1 MLESLVAI
9 SIKSRKVVA
18 GLLVLVLAL
27 GVIAARR
34 LPIDALPDVSSV
46 QVDILTKCGGL
57 SPVEV
62 ERTVT
67 VPIEKALNGLP
78 RSAQLRSVS
87 RFGLSSVTVVFQDG
101 TDIWWAR
108 QMVLERIRQAQGDL
122 PPSTSLPELAPPSTG
137 LGTIYKFVVRS
148 EQHSSMQLRTMLDWE
163 IGPRLRSVPG
173 VVEVNPFG
181 GELKQYQVQV
191 DPQRLRARGLALND
205 VVEALS
211 TASLNVGGGY
221 VERGGESFTIRGRG
235 MVHNED
241 EIGDIVVRSVKGG
254 PSVLVR
260 HVADVEIGA
269 ALRYGV
275 VTLDGEREAVSGL
288 VMMLAHANS
297 RDVIYAVKERM
308 KEIEKD
314 LPPGVTIDV
323 IYDRADFVE
332 RTLTTVATNLAEG
345 LLIVTV
351 VLAIMLGTI
360 RGALVT
366 AIGIP
371 VSMAIA
377 LFGMH
382 LFGVTGDL
390 MSLGAIDFGFLV
402 DGPIVV
408 LEAVIAA
415 TAGRKLV
422 GKARARAYG
431 DVAKVVVKPVAFAV
445 AIIMLVYIPLLTLE
459 GVEGKMFRPM
469 AITMACALFGALVYS
484 VVFFPALLVLVVPP
498 AKGHGPMWL
507 ERLAHAY
514 EGLVARAVKLRW
526 PLVGASVAALVGTSV
541 LFAGAGAEFIPRIF
555 EGDCVLAMQRA
566 PSVSLEEARR
576 LDLLAEK
583 VVLSFPEAA
592 KALGQSGR
600 AEMALDAVGNNNTD
614 ILVPLKPRKT
624 WTSAQ
629 SFEELSEK
637 LKDKIET
644 EVPSTFVS
652 VSQPIEDLTNQ
663 LIAGS
668 RADVSIK
675 IVGADLEKLVDLSNL
690 VGDIVR
696 DIRGTGDLKIERILG
711 QPSITAT
718 ADRAR
723 MARYGVKVQHA
734 FDVLAASREGVGVG
748 QVYEEERRFD
758 LRVFL
763 PPPEP
768 NADGLADLF
777 VETERGDTVPLAEV
791 VTFEE
796 GDGPSVVKRL
806 DRERLIRV
814 DVNLRGRDL
823 VSWVDE
829 AKSKVAKAAN
839 LPSGYRSEWGGRF
852 ESCERASAR
861 LALVIPAVV
870 AVILG
875 MLFWMF
881 RSLKPAFAVFLLVP
895 FAATGGMIG
904 LLARGMPFSLPA
916 AVGFIA
922 LGGVSVLNGVVIT
935 TATRQAMLEG
945 LSLEAAVQK
954 GSASSVRAVLT
965 TAAVAGL
972 GFLPMALSTSAG
984 SEVQRPLA
992 TVVIV
997 GIFFSTA
1004 LTLLVLPGLLATL
1017 LKGWELTDPEAS
1029 DDEPA
1034 RQEAPAP
1041 RPTPAPG
1048 E

>member
-1 MLESLVAI
+1 MLESLVAL
-9 SIKSRKVVA
+9 SIRSRKVVA
-18 GLLVLVLAL
+18 TLLMVVLAL
-27 GVIAARR
+27 GVVAAQK

-67 VPIEKALNGLP
+67 VPIEKALNGVP

-87 RFGLSSVTVVFQDG
+87 RFGLSSVTVVFEDG

-108 QMVLERIRQAQGDL
+108 QMILERIRQVQGDL
-122 PPSTSLPELAPPSTG
+122 PPTATLPELAPPSTG

-148 EQHSSMQLRTMLDWE
+148 EQHSPMQLRTMLDWE
-163 IGPRLRSVPG
+163 IGPRLRSVAG

-181 GELKQYQVQV
+181 GELKQYQVKV

-205 VVEALS
+205 VVQSLS

-221 VERGGESFTIRGRG
+221 VERGGESFTIRGHG
-235 MVHNED
+235 MVHGEE
-241 EIGDIVVRSVKGG
+241 EIGDVVVRSSKGG

-260 HVADVEIGA
+260 HVADVEIGP

-288 VMMLAHANS
+288 VMMLARSNS
-297 RDVIYAVKERM
+297 RDVIYAVKKRM
-308 KEIEKD
+308 EEIKKD

-332 RTLTTVATNLAEG
+332 RTLSTVATNLAEG

-351 VLAIMLGTI
+351 VLAVMLGTI

-366 AIGIP
+366 ALGIP
-371 VSMAIA
+371 TSMAIA

-408 LEAVIAA
+408 LEAIIAA
-415 TAGRKLV
+415 TAGRELV
-422 GKARARAYG
+422 GKARARAYA
-431 DVAKVVVKPVAFAV
+431 DVAKIVVKPVAFSV

-469 AITMACALFGALVYS
+469 AVTMACALFGALVYS
-484 VVFFPALLVLVVPP
+484 VCFFPALLVLAVGP
-498 AKGHGPMWL
+498 AKDHGPKWL
-507 ERLAHAY
+507 ERIAHGY
-514 EGLVARAVKLRW
+514 ERLVPRVITLRW
-526 PLVGASVAALVGTSV
+526 PLVGLSLLALAGVGF
-541 LFAGAGAEFIPRIF
+541 LFSNAGAEFVPRIF

-583 VVLSFPEAA
+583 VVLSFPEAT

-614 ILVPLKPRKT
+614 ILVPLKPRKG
-624 WTSAQ
+624 WTSA
-629 SFEELSEK
+629 SNFEELSNK
-637 LKDKIET
+637 LKDKLET

-675 IVGADLEKLVDLSNL
+675 IIGTDLDKLVELSNHI
-690 VGDIVR
+690 GDVVR

-711 QPSITAT
+711 QPTITAT

-734 FDVLAASREGVGVG
+734 FDVLAASREGVNVG

-758 LRVFL
+758 LRVFV

-791 VTFEE
+791 VTFDE

-829 AKSKVAKAAN
+829 AKAKVGKAAN
-839 LPSGYRSEWGGRF
+839 LPSGYRVEWGGQF
-852 ESCERASAR
+852 ENFERASAR

-875 MLFWMF
+875 MLFLMF
-881 RSLKPAFAVFLLVP
+881 RSFRPAFAVFLLVP

-935 TATRQAMLEG
+935 TSTRQSMLQG
-945 LSLEAAVQK
+945 MPLETAVAK
-954 GSASSVRAVLT
+954 GSASSIRAVLT

-1017 LKGWELTDPEAS
+1017 LKGWSVVEPQES
-1029 DDEPA
+1029 DDVG
-1034 RQEAPAP
+1034 APV
-1041 RPTPAPG
+1041 PAPG

>member
-1 MLESLVAI
+1 MLESLVVA
-9 SIKSRKVVA
+9 SIRARKVVA

-27 GVIAARR
+27 GVVAARK
-34 LPIDALPDVSSV
+34 LPIDALPDVSSI

-67 VPIEKALNGLP
+67 VPIEKALNGIP
-78 RSAQLRSVS
+78 KSAQLRSVS
-87 RFGLSSVTVVFQDG
+87 RFGLSAVTVVFEDG

-108 QMVLERIRQAQGDL
+108 QMVLERLRQVEGEL
-122 PPSTSLPELAPPSTG
+122 PPSASTPELAPPSTG
-137 LGTIYKFVVRS
+137 LGTIYKFVVKS
-148 EQHSSMQLRTMLDWE
+148 ENHSPMQLRTLLDWE

-181 GELKQYQVQV
+181 GELKQYQVKV
-191 DPQRLRARGLALND
+191 DPTRLRARGLTLND
-205 VVEALS
+205 VIEALQN
-211 TASLNVGGGY
+211 ASLNVGGGY
-221 VERGGESFTIRGRG
+221 VERGGESFTIRGKG
-235 MVHNED
+235 MVHGAE
-241 EIGDIVVRSVKGG
+241 EIGDVVVRSAKGG
-254 PSVLVR
+254 PPVLVK

-275 VTLDGEREAVSGL
+275 VTLNGEREAVSGL
-288 VMMLAHANS
+288 VMMLARANS
-297 RDVIYAVKERM
+297 RDVIYAVKARM
-308 KEIEKD
+308 AEIEKD
-314 LPPGVTIDV
+314 LPPGVTIEV

-332 RTLTTVATNLAEG
+332 RTLSTVATNLAEG
-345 LLIVTV
+345 LLIVTF

-366 AIGIP
+366 AVGIP
-371 VSMAIA
+371 ASMSIA

-415 TAGRKLV
+415 TAGRQLV
-422 GKARARAYG
+422 GKARARAYA
-431 DVAKVVVKPVAFAV
+431 DVAKLVVKPVAFAV

-484 VVFFPALLVLVVPP
+484 VVFFPALLVLAVPP
-498 AKGHGPMWL
+498 AKAHGPLWL

-514 EGLVARAVKLRW
+514 EHVVPWVMRFRW
-526 PLVGASVAALVGTSV
+526 PLAGAAAAALVGVGTI
-541 LFAGAGAEFIPRIF
+541 FAASGAEFVPRIF
-555 EGDCVLAMQRA
+555 EGDCILAMQRA

-576 LDLLAEK
+576 LDLLTEK
-583 VVLSFPEAA
+583 VVLSFPEAV

-614 ILVPLKPRKT
+614 ILVPLRPQKT
-624 WTSAQ
+624 WTSA
-629 SFEELSEK
+629 SDFEELSAK

-644 EVPSTFVS
+644 EVPATFVS

-675 IVGADLEKLVDLSNL
+675 IIGTDLDKLVELSNT
-690 VGDIVR
+690 VGDLVR

-711 QPSITAT
+711 QPTITAI

-723 MARYGVKVQHA
+723 MARYGVKVKHA
-734 FDVLAASREGVGVG
+734 FDVLAASREGVRVG
-748 QVYEEERRFD
+748 EVYEDERRFD
-758 LRVFL
+758 LRVFV
-763 PPPEP
+763 PPSEP
-768 NADGLADLF
+768 NAEALANLF
-777 VETERGDTVPLAEV
+777 VETESGETVPMREV
-791 VTFEE
+791 VSFEE

-829 AKSKVAKAAN
+829 AKEKVARN
-839 LPSGYRSEWGGRF
+839 VHLPSGYRIEWGGQF
-852 ESCERASAR
+852 ENFERASAR
-861 LALVIPAVV
+861 LALVVPAVI

-881 RSLKPAFAVFLLVP
+881 RSLRPALAVFLLVP
-895 FAATGGMIG
+895 FATTGGMLG

-922 LGGVSVLNGVVIT
+922 LGGVSVLNGVVIA
-935 TATRQAMLEG
+935 TATRRAMQEG
-945 LSLEAAVQK
+945 LELEAAVAK
-954 GSASSVRAVLT
+954 GCAGSIRAVLT

-992 TVVIV
+992 TVVII

-1004 LTLLVLPGLLATL
+1004 LTLIVFPGILATML
-1017 LKGWELTDPEAS
+1017 RGWALGDPDAEE
-1029 DDEPA
+1029 DDDALSPA
-1034 RQEAPAP
+1034 AA
-1041 RPTPAPG
+1041 AG